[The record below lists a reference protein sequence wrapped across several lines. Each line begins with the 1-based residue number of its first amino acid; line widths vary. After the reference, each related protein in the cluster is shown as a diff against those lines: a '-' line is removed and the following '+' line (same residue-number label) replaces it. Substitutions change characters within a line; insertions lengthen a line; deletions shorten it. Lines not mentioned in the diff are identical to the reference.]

1 MTAAELVLISLL
13 FFLEVKGDC
22 PSETCQKISLNV
34 HQDSEQDT
42 EFAGHVFHNSITLNP
57 VQCYMWCIRDCRCL
71 SINYKENPQ
80 NDTKYCELNEGNHF
94 ISKSSLVKSSG
105 SRYFALRK
113 EHSKVKVRMGQRFL
127 TDTKD
132 RPFLLMKTERITL
145 MDRPNEFI
153 RSI

>member
-1 MTAAELVLISLL
+1 MYNTDMTAAELVLISLL

-34 HQDSEQDT
+34 HQDSEQDR

-113 EHSKVKVRMGQRFL
+113 EYSKVKVR
-127 TDTKD
+127 
-132 RPFLLMKTERITL
+132 
-145 MDRPNEFI
+145 I
-153 RSI
+153 RYTW